1 MTNQK
6 KNTPSQFR
14 KRFKDYRGHYV
25 RVVDVDL
32 EQVEK
37 LVSNHYISTG
47 ISWNE
52 VDIAVD
58 FFNKQ
63 LKAFIHKN
71 MSEKNHQRASIKS
84 LDFWIYY
91 VPNGSGKAVVTV
103 QIESIKDF
111 MKPDLYYAGMAYQE
125 YGDDQEAVLKL
136 ATDSFDRS
144 HADAAK
150 FSDANRLHDE
160 NEALKRRVAWLE
172 KQMCGLDFKN
182 I

>member
-6 KNTPSQFR
+6 KDIPSQFR
-14 KRFKDYRGHYV
+14 KRFKDYRGYHV
-25 RVVDVDL
+25 RVVDIDL

-37 LVSNHYISTG
+37 LVSNYYVSTG
-47 ISWNE
+47 LSWNE
-52 VDIAVD
+52 VDVAVD

-63 LKAFIHKN
+63 LKSFIHKN
-71 MSEKNHQRASIKS
+71 MCEKDHQRASIKS

-103 QIESIKDF
+103 QLESIRNF
-111 MKPDLYYAGMAYQE
+111 MKPALYYAGMSYPE
-125 YGDDQEAVLKL
+125 YGDEQEAVLKL
-136 ATDSFDRS
+136 ADDSFSRS
-144 HADAAK
+144 FADAAK
-150 FSDANRLHDE
+150 FSDADRLHDE

-172 KQMCGLDFKN
+172 KQICGLDFKN